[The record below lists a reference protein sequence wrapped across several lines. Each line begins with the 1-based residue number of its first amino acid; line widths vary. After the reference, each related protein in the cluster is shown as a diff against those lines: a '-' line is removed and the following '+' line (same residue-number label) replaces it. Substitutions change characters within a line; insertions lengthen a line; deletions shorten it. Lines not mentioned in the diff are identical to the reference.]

1 MTMSKYTTEVRYIC
15 ERKSGL
21 ENSTGADN
29 IDSIIARSWDK
40 IFTREAPFF
49 DESYRSVLC
58 QKILKHY
65 YLREICCET
74 VGIWTFWMN
83 ERLETIMPYYNQLYK
98 SELIKF
104 EPLNDVNLTRS
115 HNRTVDG
122 TEEQNGETSDTA
134 NDTREITSKGT
145 KNTTDD
151 STRKVTGTNGTKET
165 GTSVTTSSAESNDT
179 KKDLYSDTP
188 QGAITGL
195 ENENY
200 LTNAR
205 KITDNVT
212 SSASE
217 DTNDTRNIDND
228 YTEDGTTKNT
238 ENTTTNNTENMT
250 NNATKKGTNKMT
262 GTSNTTE
269 DYLETLV
276 GKQGSASY
284 SKMLM
289 EFRDTFLNIDMMVI
303 DEFKD
308 LFFGLW

>member
-1 MTMSKYTTEVRYIC
+1 MSKYTTEVRFIC
-15 ERKSGL
+15 ESKSGL
-21 ENSTGADN
+21 ENSSGADN
-29 IDSIIARSWDK
+29 VDEVIGGAWNK
-40 IFTREAPFF
+40 IFTSKAPFF
-49 DESYRSVLC
+49 DEKYRSVLC

-65 YLREICCET
+65 YLREICSET
-74 VGIWTFWMN
+74 VGIWKLWMN
-83 ERLETIMPYYNQLYK
+83 ERLETIMPYYNQLYE

-104 EPLNDVNLTRS
+104 EPLNDVNLTRK
-115 HNRTVDG
+115 HDRTVDG
-122 TEEQNGETSDTA
+122 TEVRNGETSDTA
-134 NDTREITSKGT
+134 NGTREITNNGT
-145 KNTTDD
+145 KNTTNNG
-151 STRKVTGTNGTKET
+151 TREVTETNDTKET
-165 GTSVTTSSAESNDT
+165 GTSDTTTSTESNET
-179 KKDLYSDTP
+179 KRDLYSDTP

-212 SSASE
+212 NSGSE
-217 DTNDTRNIDND
+217 DTGTTRNIDND
-228 YTEDGTTKNT
+228 YTENDTTNNT

-250 NNATKKGTNKMT
+250 TNDTKTGTNKVT

-269 DYLETLV
+269 DYLETLI
-276 GKQGSASY
+276 GKQGSNTY

-303 DEFKD
+303 NEFKD